1 MLSFRRALV
10 AAALFITIIF
20 LATRSTSPAASSLAV
35 EFPKA
40 QPGSQPKQS
49 SSQTTASTNNVVRP
63 GGHRNRPSPP
73 GQQTTMQ
80 DMSRMT
86 LFEKLAYQ
94 FPYDVDTKFPAYIWQ
109 TWKWTPAHGEFRFRE
124 QEATWTEQHP
134 SFIHEVITDQVAVH
148 LIRLL
153 YASVPEVLEAYDALP
168 LPVLKA
174 DFFRYLILLARGGIY
189 SDIDTYA
196 LRSALEWIPESVPRE
211 TVGLV
216 IGIEADPDRPDWK
229 EWYSRRIQ
237 FCQWTVQSKPGHPV
251 LREVVMRI
259 TDETLK
265 RKREG
270 SLRNVVDKNVIEF
283 TGPALWTDIIFDYFN
298 DARFFD
304 MKESAGPIDW
314 QNFTGMEASKRVGD
328 VVVLPITSFSPG
340 VQQMGAGDYDDPMAF
355 VRHDFEGILS
365 SHESRIHPRL
375 VLIMADRRL
384 LSQAPGNP
392 KASGI
397 SASDESINRSSAITT
412 PFFLVLFLFLRRSNS
427 SVVIP
432 ILQILHGL
440 GVFAVVAG
448 CIHSKLLPDGFLW
461 QTATHGGRAGRRL
474 ESVQKTE
481 GSRNTCTLMLG
492 VVVHT

>member
-20 LATRSTSPAASSLAV
+20 LATRSTAPAASSLAV

-40 QPGSQPKQS
+40 QPGAAADPKDQ
-49 SSQTTASTNNVVRP
+49 SSQTTASTNNAVHA
-63 GGHRNRPSPP
+63 GAGQRNRPAPQ
-73 GQQTTMQ
+73 GQQTMQ
-80 DMSRMT
+80 DMSKMT
-86 LFEKLAYQ
+86 LLEKLAYQ
-94 FPYDVDTKFPAYIWQ
+94 FPYDVETKFPAYIWQ
-109 TWKWTPAHGEFRFRE
+109 TWKWTPAHGEFHFRD

-134 SFIHEVITDQVAVH
+134 NFIHEVITDQVAVH

-153 YASVPEVLEAYDALP
+153 YASVSEVVEAYDALP

-196 LRSALEWIPESVPRE
+196 LRSALDWIPDSVPRD

-251 LREVVMRI
+251 LREVVKRI

-270 SLRNVVDKNVIEF
+270 SLRNILDKNVIEF
-283 TGPALWTDIIFDYFN
+283 TGPALWTDIIFEYFN
-298 DARFFD
+298 DPRYFD
-304 MKESAGPIDW
+304 MKESAGTIDW
-314 QNFTGMEASKRVGD
+314 QNFTGMETSKRVGD

-340 VQQMGAGDYDDPMAF
+340 VQQMGAKDIDDPMAF
-355 VRHDFEGILS
+355 VKHDFEGKPSLS
-365 SHESRIHPRL
+365 FPAHPR
-375 VLIMADRRL
+375 
-384 LSQAPGNP
+384 
-392 KASGI
+392 SGTV
-397 SASDESINRSSAITT
+397 S
-412 PFFLVLFLFLRRSNS
+412 
-427 SVVIP
+427 
-432 ILQILHGL
+432 
-440 GVFAVVAG
+440 
-448 CIHSKLLPDGFLW
+448 
-461 QTATHGGRAGRRL
+461 
-474 ESVQKTE
+474 
-481 GSRNTCTLMLG
+481 
-492 VVVHT
+492 